1 MSSPI
6 TGSSSGA
13 DSHDN
18 PFMGNLMNFNDLDLN
33 LIRVFEVM
41 MRERSVTRTALELG
55 RTQSAISHSLSRLR
69 LLFRDKLFTRD
80 GGVMRPT
87 PRAVELLPDI
97 SAGLAAIRA
106 SIDRHQV
113 FDPATTRRNFR
124 VGLTDYH
131 AMIIIPR
138 LLQEF
143 SRQAP
148 HATLNI
154 IPANG
159 IEIASSLHLR
169 QIDCAL
175 TGAVIKDDPN
185 ILKIELGQDRLFCA
199 VWSGSDIARSTMPL
213 ETYLSASHLQVSAD
227 GVSSGL
233 ADAALKELG
242 LRRKVVAT
250 ISNYL
255 ALPWVLRGT
264 ELVAHCGD
272 GILQI
277 LDEASEVT
285 LLAPPIPIPHVSAW
299 LLLDPQMA
307 TDPGTAWLRDVLTII
322 YRDSQIMKREVISQR
337 QRRSRKGTESLARG
351 RPARRRRD
359 KSEEPGNI

>member
-1 MSSPI
+1 
-6 TGSSSGA
+6 
-13 DSHDN
+13 
-18 PFMGNLMNFNDLDLN
+18 MNFNDLDLN

-41 MRERSVTRTALELG
+41 MRERSVTRTAQELG

-69 LLFRDKLFTRD
+69 YLFQDKLFTRD
-80 GGVMRPT
+80 GGIMKPT
-87 PRAVELLPDI
+87 PRAVELLPDMA
-97 SAGLAAIRA
+97 AGLATIRA

-113 FDPATTRRNFR
+113 FDPGTTRRNFR

-138 LLQEF
+138 LLREF
-143 SRQAP
+143 STRAP
-148 HATLNI
+148 NATLNI

-159 IEIASSLHLR
+159 GDIASLVHLR

-175 TGAVIKDDPN
+175 TGAAIKDDPSL
-185 ILKIELGQDRLFCA
+185 LKIELGQDRLYCA
-199 VWSGSDIARSTMPL
+199 VWSGSEIANSTMSL
-213 ETYLSASHLQVSAD
+213 ETYLSASHLQISAD

-233 ADAALKELG
+233 ADAALRELG
-242 LRRKVVAT
+242 LRRNVVAT

-285 LLAPPIPIPHVSAW
+285 LLAPPIPIPNVSAW
-299 LLLDPQMA
+299 LLLHPQMA
-307 TDPGTAWLRDVLTII
+307 TDPGTVWLRDVLTII
-322 YRDSQIMKREVISQR
+322 YRDSQIMKKEVISQR
-337 QRRSRKGTESLARG
+337 QRRSRKRAESLARG
-351 RPARRRRD
+351 RSARHRWD
-359 KSEEPGNI
+359 KTEKTGKT

>member
-1 MSSPI
+1 MMKNQGLI
-6 TGSSSGA
+6 GSMNGSTFGA
-13 DSHDN
+13 DSCHDKAS
-18 PFMGNLMNFNDLDLN
+18 MGNLMSFNDLDLN
-33 LIRVFEVM
+33 LLRVFDVM
-41 MRERSVTRTALELG
+41 MRERSVTRTAHELG

-69 LLFRDKLFTRD
+69 HLFHDKLFTRD

-106 SIDRHQV
+106 SIDRHQI

-138 LLQEF
+138 LLREF
-143 SRQAP
+143 STQAP

-175 TGAVIKDDPN
+175 TGAVIKDDPSL
-185 ILKIELGQDRLFCA
+185 LKIELGQDRLFCA
-199 VWSGSDIARSTMPL
+199 VWSGSEIARSTMSL

-242 LRRKVVAT
+242 LRRNVVAT

-272 GILQI
+272 GVLQI

-285 LLAPPIPIPHVSAW
+285 LLSPPVPIPNVSAW
-299 LLLDPQMA
+299 LLLHPQMA
-307 TDPGTAWLRDVLTII
+307 TDPGTVWLKEILSKI
-322 YRDSQIMKREVISQR
+322 YGESQKKKNEILAKR
-337 QRRSRKGTESLARG
+337 
-351 RPARRRRD
+351 
-359 KSEEPGNI
+359 KS

>member
-1 MSSPI
+1 MN
-6 TGSSSGA
+6 GSTFGA
-13 DSHDN
+13 DSCHDKAS
-18 PFMGNLMNFNDLDLN
+18 MGNLMSFNDLDLN
-33 LIRVFEVM
+33 LLRVFDVM
-41 MRERSVTRTALELG
+41 MRERSVTRTAHELG

-69 LLFRDKLFTRD
+69 HLFHDKLFTRD

-106 SIDRHQV
+106 SIDRHQI

-138 LLQEF
+138 LLREF
-143 SRQAP
+143 STQAP

-175 TGAVIKDDPN
+175 TGAVIKDDPSL
-185 ILKIELGQDRLFCA
+185 LKIELGQDRLFCA
-199 VWSGSDIARSTMPL
+199 VWSGSEIARSTMSL

-242 LRRKVVAT
+242 LRRNVVAT

-272 GILQI
+272 GVLQI

-285 LLAPPIPIPHVSAW
+285 LLSPPVPIPNVSAW
-299 LLLDPQMA
+299 LLLHPQMA
-307 TDPGTAWLRDVLTII
+307 TDPGTVWLKEILSKI
-322 YRDSQIMKREVISQR
+322 YGESQKKKNEILAKR
-337 QRRSRKGTESLARG
+337 
-351 RPARRRRD
+351 
-359 KSEEPGNI
+359 KS

>member
-1 MSSPI
+1 MSF
-6 TGSSSGA
+6 
-13 DSHDN
+13 D
-18 PFMGNLMNFNDLDLN
+18 DLDLN
-33 LIRVFEVM
+33 LLRVFDVM
-41 MRERSVTRTALELG
+41 MRERSVTRTACELG

-69 LLFRDKLFTRD
+69 HLFGDKLFTRD

-97 SAGLAAIRA
+97 SAGLATIRA
-106 SIDRHQV
+106 SIDRHQT

-138 LLQEF
+138 LLREF

-148 HATLNI
+148 GATLNI

-159 IEIASSLHLR
+159 LDIPSSVHLR

-175 TGAVIKDDPN
+175 TGAVIKDDQSL
-185 ILKIELGQDRLFCA
+185 LKIELGQDRLFCA
-199 VWSGSDIARSTMPL
+199 VWSGSQIASSAMSL
-213 ETYLSASHLQVSAD
+213 ETYLSASQLQVSAD

-242 LRRKVVAT
+242 LRRNVVAT

-277 LDEASEVT
+277 LDKASEVT
-285 LLAPPIPIPHVSAW
+285 LLSPPLPIPNVSAW
-299 LLLDPQMA
+299 LLLHPQMA
-307 TDPGTAWLRDVLTII
+307 TDPGTIWLKEVLSSI
-322 YRDSQIMKREVISQR
+322 YSESQIKKREIV
-337 QRRSRKGTESLARG
+337 
-351 RPARRRRD
+351 
-359 KSEEPGNI
+359 SEREQKK

>member
-1 MSSPI
+1 MS
-6 TGSSSGA
+6 
-13 DSHDN
+13 
-18 PFMGNLMNFNDLDLN
+18 FNDLDLN
-33 LIRVFEVM
+33 LLRVFDVM
-41 MRERSVTRTALELG
+41 MREGSVTRTAHELG

-69 LLFRDKLFTRD
+69 HLFHDKLFTRD

-106 SIDRHQV
+106 SIDRHQI

-138 LLQEF
+138 LLREF
-143 SRQAP
+143 SMQAP

-154 IPANG
+154 IPAHG

-175 TGAVIKDDPN
+175 TGAVIKDDPSL
-185 ILKIELGQDRLFCA
+185 LKIELGQDRLFCA
-199 VWSGSDIARSTMPL
+199 VWSGSEIARSTMSL
-213 ETYLSASHLQVSAD
+213 ETYLSAPHLQVSAD
-227 GVSSGL
+227 GMSNGL
-233 ADAALKELG
+233 ADVALKELG
-242 LRRKVVAT
+242 LRRNVVAT

-264 ELVAHCGD
+264 ELIAHCGD
-272 GILQI
+272 GVLQI

-285 LLAPPIPIPHVSAW
+285 LLSPPLPIPNVSAW
-299 LLLDPQMA
+299 LLLHPQMA
-307 TDPGTAWLRDVLTII
+307 ADPGTVWLKEILSNI
-322 YRDSQIMKREVISQR
+322 YSDSQTKKNDILEKRNS
-337 QRRSRKGTESLARG
+337 
-351 RPARRRRD
+351 
-359 KSEEPGNI
+359 